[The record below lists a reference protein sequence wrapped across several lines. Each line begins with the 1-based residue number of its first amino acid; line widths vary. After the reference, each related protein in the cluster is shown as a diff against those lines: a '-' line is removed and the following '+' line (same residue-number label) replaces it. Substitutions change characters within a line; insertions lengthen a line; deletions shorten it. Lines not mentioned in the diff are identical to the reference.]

1 LYIRLL
7 AETGIVGFW
16 LFVSFYLNL
25 LGKLLSLLRSR
36 RKELVFVGMA
46 SLLAWFSIVALGLSQ
61 DSLAMLNI
69 WMPLGILIGIAD
81 SRA

>member
-1 LYIRLL
+1 
-7 AETGIVGFW
+7 
-16 LFVSFYLNL
+16 
-25 LGKLLSLLRSR
+25 
-36 RKELVFVGMA
+36 MA